1 MAARLLPLFLWATFC
16 AAAPKPAPAPAPRL
30 DPAGIGGALV
40 LAGPD
45 ATETALAAFVKAA
58 GEKEEKKKVLL
69 FSGDDSNATGEAL
82 RILQGLVPE
91 DRLAPTNDPVRLLAQ
106 LDEAEGLWLAGAE
119 PESLLP
125 LARNP
130 AAPAALQA
138 FLRSGKTVGASSG
151 VRSLLG
157 SQKSAPHALSL
168 LPDAHLGPE
177 PPDDLLELS
186 PHLVAYEW
194 DANAT
199 LLVRGRLIRAIG
211 PGQVRIRRKT
221 RFGEPPATLPLSASS
236 PLADLT
242 ALRRT
247 ARDAAIR
254 PPAKPP
260 KPIVRRGTLI
270 LIGGGGMPAGIVERF
285 VKLAGGKDARIVA
298 LPTAVPDPIR
308 KPYRI
313 DDTFRKAG
321 AGQVTVLPGRSLDE
335 VESAEYLAALKEV
348 TGLWFGGGRQWRFV
362 DAYLDTEAH
371 PLMQDVLRRGGV
383 VMGSS
388 AGASI
393 QAEYL
398 ARGNPLGN
406 LAIMAYGYERGLG
419 FLPGAAVDQHFS
431 QRNRFDDLKAL
442 TQAHPRLLGIGIDE
456 STALVVRKKIGE
468 VTGKGKVFFYD
479 NRMETGPKQTAVKA
493 GERFDLAA
501 RKLVR
506 KRSKPPAKKE
516 DPQ

>member
-1 MAARLLPLFLWATFC
+1 MRARTLPLFLWATFC
-16 AAAPKPAPAPAPRL
+16 AAAPEAAPLPRL
-30 DPAGIGGALV
+30 DPAGIGGSLV
-40 LAGPD
+40 LAGRD
-45 ATETALAAFVKAA
+45 ATETALTVFVKAA
-58 GEKEEKKKVLL
+58 DEKEGKGTVL
-69 FSGDDSNATGEAL
+69 FYSGDDSNATGEAL
-82 RILQGLVPE
+82 RILRRLVPE
-91 DRLAPTNDPVRLLAQ
+91 ERLAHTNEAAELFAR
-106 LDEAEGLWLAGAE
+106 LDEASGLWLAGAE
-119 PESLLP
+119 TESLLP

-130 AAPAALQA
+130 DAPGALQA
-138 FLRSGKTVGASSG
+138 FLRSGKAVGATAG
-151 VRSLLG
+151 VRHLLG
-157 SQKSAPHALSL
+157 SQESAQHALSL
-168 LPDAHLGPE
+168 LPDAHLGPA
-177 PPDDLLELS
+177 PPDELLERA

-199 LLVRGRLIRAIG
+199 LRVRGRLIRAIG

-221 RFGEPPATLPLSASS
+221 RYGEPPATLPLGASS

-247 ARDAAIR
+247 ARDATIR
-254 PPAKPP
+254 PPAKAP

-285 VKLAGGKDARIVA
+285 VKLAGGKEARIVV
-298 LPTAVPDPIR
+298 LPTAVPDPIP

-321 AGQVTVLPGRSLDE
+321 ADHVTVLPGRALE
-335 VESAEYLAALKEV
+335 KVESAEYLAVLQEA

-362 DAYLDTEAH
+362 DAYLGTKAH
-371 PLMQDVLRRGGV
+371 PLMKDVLRRGGV

-406 LAIMAYGYERGLG
+406 LAVMALGYERGLG

-431 QRNRFDDLKAL
+431 QRNRFADLKAL
-442 TQAHPRLLGIGIDE
+442 TQAYPRLLGIGIDE

-479 NRMETGPKQTAVKA
+479 NRTETGPEQTAVKA
-493 GERFDLAA
+493 GERFNLVA
-501 RKLVR
+501 RKLVT
-506 KRSKPPAKKE
+506 KRGKRPATKDE
-516 DPQ
+516 PQ